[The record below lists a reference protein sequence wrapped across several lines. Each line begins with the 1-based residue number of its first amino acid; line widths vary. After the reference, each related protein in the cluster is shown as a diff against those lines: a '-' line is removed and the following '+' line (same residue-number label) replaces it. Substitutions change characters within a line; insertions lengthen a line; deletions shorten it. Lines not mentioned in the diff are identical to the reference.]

1 MGVLLL
7 RRNCAR
13 GVDSGCGGL
22 ERRLVHGCGVKQ
34 ADSRIRLQSSRA
46 EAWGSGKP
54 YCEALAQEGAAVVV
68 ADIDGHAAQQ
78 VADGM
83 RLGAAPARSAQI
95 GVSKPEDVA
104 SLVGTFRAP
113 RYLVREPAPCFPVR
127 FRPKGGCLN
136 ARTSPFSGFAF
147 GFQPRIEPVEID
159 HHSV

>member
-1 MGVLLL
+1 
-7 RRNCAR
+7 
-13 GVDSGCGGL
+13 
-22 ERRLVHGCGVKQ
+22 
-34 ADSRIRLQSSRA
+34 LQSSRA

-54 YCEALAQEGAAVVV
+54 YCEALAHEGAAVVV